1 MPVRLYRTGFA
12 YVGRGT
18 DCIRWTRAKLDALP
32 REKMAPLARGGDL
45 LPPRALW
52 LLRFC
57 LTVCGS
63 GSVGW
68 FRAETAIPPEGRC
81 GSWMDGRSGAVTGR
95 IFRVCVVVVVLSGG
109 RARPTNDRSLFTS
122 RDERRKLGKHGAV
135 LRKFVETVG
144 EGAGRRVSGCP
155 ARRPPSSSTF

>member
-1 MPVRLYRTGFA
+1 MPPSSFGKSGRGMPVRLYRTGFA

-32 REKMAPLARGGDL
+32 REKMAPFARGGDL

-95 IFRVCVVVVVLSGG
+95 IFLVCVC
-109 RARPTNDRSLFTS
+109 
-122 RDERRKLGKHGAV
+122 
-135 LRKFVETVG
+135 
-144 EGAGRRVSGCP
+144 GCG
-155 ARRPPSSSTF
+155 